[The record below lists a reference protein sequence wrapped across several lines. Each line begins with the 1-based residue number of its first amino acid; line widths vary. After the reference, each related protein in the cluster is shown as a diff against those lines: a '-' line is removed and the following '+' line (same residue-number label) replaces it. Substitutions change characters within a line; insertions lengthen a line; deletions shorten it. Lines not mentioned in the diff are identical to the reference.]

1 MTIRVLDPSSEMAV
15 ALGETA
21 PRLDSLTDKTV
32 GLISNGKE
40 GTIGFFSHLGK
51 MLEEDF
57 GVSEV
62 VLRVKSNYSAPA
74 NPDIV
79 SEISSWDAV
88 ISGIGD

>member
-1 MTIRVLDPSSEMAV
+1 MTIRVLDPSSEMA
-15 ALGETA
+15 AAYGEAA
-21 PRLDSLTDKTV
+21 PRLKSLTGKTV

-40 GTIGFFSHLGK
+40 GTIGFFSHLGQ

-88 ISGIGD
+88 ISGVGD

>member
-1 MTIRVLDPSSEMAV
+1 MTILVLDPSSEMAA
-15 ALGETA
+15 ALRETA
-21 PRLDSLTDKTV
+21 PRLESLTDKTV

-40 GTIGFFSHLGK
+40 GTIGFFSHLGQ
-51 MLEEDF
+51 MLEEDL

-74 NPDIV
+74 NPAIV

>member
-1 MTIRVLDPSSEMAV
+1 MTIRVLDPSSEMAA

-21 PRLDSLTDKTV
+21 PRLASLADKTV
-32 GLISNGKE
+32 GVISNGKE
-40 GTIGFFSHLGK
+40 GTIGFFSHLSQ